1 MSISSFNKLGGS
13 GREILQVSLLLVAK
27 IASGVRGHA
36 ELAVRP
42 RSRLLVPSWEGT
54 GPPAGRSAGSA
65 APGRSGH
72 APHTPLPPGSHAPA
86 RGPPGGL
93 LGVQGTGADAW
104 AEPPHRPE
112 HAALSCRCVTVGRPR
127 AAAGEVTSTHGTH
140 RPQLSVVVHTLGLGL
155 GLQVALPW
163 VFTAVCP
170 LSPDPQRL
178 GSLSWP
184 RQ

>member
-86 RGPPGGL
+86 PPRPRCPQLQMRQGGETQGRCWRGGDKHARHTLPPTQRGRRYPRPWPWPPGGPA
-93 LGVQGTGADAW
+93 LGVHCCVSSQPRPTASG
-104 AEPPHRPE
+104 EPLL
-112 HAALSCRCVTVGRPR
+112 ASAVTV
-127 AAAGEVTSTHGTH
+127 AGPGM
-140 RPQLSVVVHTLGLGL
+140 
-155 GLQVALPW
+155 
-163 VFTAVCP
+163 
-170 LSPDPQRL
+170 SPPVRTV
-178 GSLSWP
+178 
-184 RQ
+184 